1 MPLPGRAA
9 DAQAHVSGGS
19 ISAELGCPGHV
30 RFTRVSDR
38 KADIASGPFGANS
51 GNRPS
56 YSITSSTIEST
67 PGGTVRPRF
76 AAVFRL
82 HLDPG
87 LPKFEQMPPM

>member
-1 MPLPGRAA
+1 MTATPPSR
-9 DAQAHVSGGS
+9 S
-19 ISAELGCPGHV
+19 
-30 RFTRVSDR
+30 RVSF
-38 KADIASGPFGANS
+38 ASLS
-51 GNRPS
+51 GLRCGRMMMP
-56 YSITSSTIEST
+56 ITSSTIEST